1 MRNYSEEEQKR
12 AQEPVSIPKK
22 QVPSE
27 TLDKSESD
35 PGRNKEF

>member
-12 AQEPVSIPKK
+12 AQEPVSIAKK

-35 PGRNKEF
+35 QRMNEEA